1 MSKELKVV
9 IDNNDINGRK
19 IFVDK
24 LTDRVVQDLPV
35 AVFSSSQILGKEDY
49 TLSFEGN
56 CNTENEETVK
66 ILCMDNVT
74 TEPEEESKKEP
85 EIKSEDEEM
94 TNFVHLILKEIIKGM
109 KM

>member
-1 MSKELKVV
+1 M
-9 IDNNDINGRK
+9 
-19 IFVDK
+19 
-24 LTDRVVQDLPV
+24 TDRVVQDLPV

-109 KM
+109 KMWLFWWSFHGEEIS